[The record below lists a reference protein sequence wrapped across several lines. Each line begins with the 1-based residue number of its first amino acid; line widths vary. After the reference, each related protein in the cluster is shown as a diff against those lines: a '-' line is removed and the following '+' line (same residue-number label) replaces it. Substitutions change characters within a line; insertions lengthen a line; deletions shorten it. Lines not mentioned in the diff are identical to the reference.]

1 MWCTRLAENAGH
13 KKGCKN
19 WPFVHHC
26 TTLSGYIFAT
36 KARIDNREITCNSN
50 ISSTC
55 PHIGFVSWF
64 VTAATSVNKVKQT
77 LHDVWPS
84 PWLVYC
90 IYILG
95 GLLPPNGIL
104 LVQNSI
110 CIKVLHSLVLAAL
123 RYCTAW
129 YKEWNFGTFAP
140 HHFQQRAPPIY
151 RGRAAITLG
160 IGPHSSLCCFML
172 TCNICFDC
180 SL

>member
-1 MWCTRLAENAGH
+1 MWCTRLAENTGH

-36 KARIDNREITCNSN
+36 KARIDNREKTCNSN

-55 PHIGFVSWF
+55 PHIGFVSLF

-95 GLLPPNGIL
+95 GFCPLMEFCSCKSQFTSKSCILLFWQLYGTARHGTRNGIL
-104 LVQNSI
+104 EL
-110 CIKVLHSLVLAAL
+110 SLLIIF
-123 RYCTAW
+123 
-129 YKEWNFGTFAP
+129 NIG
-140 HHFQQRAPPIY
+140 HHLYTEGGPPS
-151 RGRAAITLG
+151 RWA
-160 IGPHSSLCCFML
+160 
-172 TCNICFDC
+172 
-180 SL
+180 